1 MTVYR
6 SKIGL
11 ELAIPLSILF
21 GGIIVI
27 FIANGIWQGLFAPA
41 GAAAFVAYVFLSTR
55 YTIHNDLLHVK
66 SGFLYSSS
74 FPVASITSV
83 IATWNPISSPAA
95 SLDRLEVRYGK
106 SGFVLISP
114 AEKQKFLNHLLSINP
129 QIRIDVPGFR

>member
-11 ELAIPLSILF
+11 ELAIPLTILF
-21 GGIIVI
+21 GGIFAI
-27 FIANGIWQGLFAPA
+27 FIVNGIWQGLFAPA

-83 IATWNPISSPAA
+83 RSTRNPMSSPAA
-95 SLDRLEVRYGK
+95 SLDRLEVQYDK
-106 SGFVLISP
+106 SGFVLVSP

>member
-11 ELAIPLSILF
+11 ELAIPLTILF
-21 GGIIVI
+21 GGIFVI

-114 AEKQKFLNHLLSINP
+114 AEEQKFLNHLLSINP